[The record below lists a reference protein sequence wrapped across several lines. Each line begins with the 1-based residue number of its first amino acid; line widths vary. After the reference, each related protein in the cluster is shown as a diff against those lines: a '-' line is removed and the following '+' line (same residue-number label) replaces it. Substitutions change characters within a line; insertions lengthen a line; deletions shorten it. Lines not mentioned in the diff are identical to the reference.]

1 MYMRISEIE
10 DGIDRQ
16 ISQLDKQKDALTLR
30 KKQKRVRTAQDAV
43 KDQRRKISSSPIKK
57 IEPIKPKKI

>member
-1 MYMRISEIE
+1 MRISEIE

-30 KKQKRVRTAQDAV
+30 KKQKRVHTAQDAV
-43 KDQRRKISSSPIKK
+43 KDQRRKISNSPIKK
-57 IEPIKPKKI
+57 IEPIKPKKV